1 MFIRGGSSF
10 WFQWPQTQQPEQRH
24 SWWPMRCPLPLE
36 LQEVEV
42 AVVQA
47 ALRPRQ
53 LQRLALLRRR
63 PVRQL
68 QEAEVREDSSKSWKL
83 ASLFSVTL
91 IEFVNAISITV
102 SEIVPNLALY

>member
-1 MFIRGGSSF
+1 
-10 WFQWPQTQQPEQRH
+10 
-24 SWWPMRCPLPLE
+24 MRCPLPLE

-83 ASLFSVTL
+83 ASLFSATL